1 MRRLALIPAL
11 LLATAPAAL
20 HAQDDEGSA
29 PMSPAF
35 LRAMDPMVPR
45 DAASQ
50 RVVTTRHTIALGGRK
65 LAYRAIVTEQPMP
78 GPDGAPVAVGVS
90 YAYVADGVKEPARRP
105 VLFVFN
111 GGPGASSSPLHLQAF
126 GPRRL
131 VGKGDAAH
139 LEDNRFTLLDTA
151 DLVFIDPVGTG
162 ASMPIKGKDA
172 SGYFGVGGDARGVSS
187 MIERWLA
194 ANARTGSPVL
204 LVGESYG
211 TSRALAILNEN
222 MKAKKPLPDGVVLLS
237 LAIGDSDGPVVSDA
251 VLLPTLSAV
260 AWYHQA
266 IDRGERSVEQ
276 QFEAALHFAQTD
288 YAAALMQGPAL
299 PAVDKHRIAER
310 LSALI
315 GLPAATLEADDLRLD
330 RRGFML
336 GLLAAKG
343 LRTGQLDARATR
355 LISESKLRPPFDDP
369 SMSLGS
375 GSDGA
380 ASVESYLKDELG
392 YAVPSPYRSL
402 NLGIN
407 FKWSWDKDYG
417 GSYRAMS
424 FAPYLKAAMDAKP
437 GLRLFAA
444 GGYYDIT
451 TPAYAGEFA
460 LEQNAVPAGRMA
472 FHRYAAGHST
482 FEDDAGLAA
491 LSADLHR
498 FVAQMVAEK
507 R

>member
-1 MRRLALIPAL
+1 MSMRFASIAAL
-11 LLATAPAAL
+11 LIAAAPAAL

-35 LRAMDPMVPR
+35 LRAMDPMIPR
-45 DAASQ
+45 DAASD
-50 RVVTTRHTIALGGRK
+50 RVVVTKHVAKINGRK
-65 LAYRAIVTEQPMP
+65 LAYRAIVTEQAMP
-78 GPDGAPVAVGVS
+78 GPDGTPVAVGVN
-90 YAYVADGVKEPARRP
+90 YAYVADGVKDAAKRP

-126 GPRRL
+126 GPRRI
-131 VGKGDAAH
+131 VGEGAAAH

-172 SGYFGVGGDARGVSS
+172 SSYFGVGGDARGVSS

-194 ANARTGSPVL
+194 ANGRTGSPVL

-211 TSRALAILNEN
+211 TSRALAILNES
-222 MKAKKPLPDGVVLLS
+222 MAAKKPLPDGVVLLS

-251 VLLPTLSAV
+251 LLLPTLSAV
-260 AWYHQA
+260 AWYHNA
-266 IDRGERSVEQ
+266 IDRGGRSVEQ
-276 QFEAALHFAQTD
+276 QFDEALHFAQTD
-288 YAAALMQGPAL
+288 YAAALMQGPGL
-299 PAVDKHRIAER
+299 PVADKQRIAAR
-310 LSALI
+310 LSALL
-315 GLPAATLEADDLRLD
+315 GLPAATFEAQDLRLE
-330 RRGFML
+330 RRAFML

-355 LISESKLRPPFDDP
+355 LIAESKLRPPFDDP

-375 GSDGA
+375 GTGA
-380 ASVESYLKDELG
+380 STVETYLKDELG

-424 FAPYLKAAMDAKP
+424 FAPYLKAAIDAKP
-437 GLRLFAA
+437 SLRLFAA

-451 TPAYAGEFA
+451 TPVYAGQFA
-460 LEQNAVPAGRMA
+460 LEQNRVPPQRMA

-482 FEDDAGLAA
+482 FEDEAGLAA
-491 LSADLHR
+491 LSGDLHR
-498 FVAQMVAEK
+498 FVAQVVAEK
-507 R
+507 K